1 MRKALLVGPNLRKI
15 VGLSCVI
22 AETFKGDLLYIGIL
36 DRDQSVLFD
45 FLVDCLTLDI
55 VDTDAQIIPFGVNC

>member
-22 AETFKGDLLYIGIL
+22 AETFKGDFLYIGIL

-45 FLVDCLTLDI
+45 FLVDCLTLNI
-55 VDTDAQIIPFGVNC
+55 VDTDAQVISFGVNC